1 MTGLID
7 ELRSMVTV
15 EFGVRLLQ
23 AGIYLLIGFLVA
35 WGASRLLG
43 RVLRVRLEPVR
54 TRLLRRI
61 AFYGILLLFVA
72 AVLSDFGLKVGTVLL
87 GTGGLLAVALGFA
100 SQTSFSNLISG
111 LFLIAERPFDVGD
124 SITVGGTTGEVLSI
138 DLLSVKL
145 RTFDNLYVRIPN
157 ETLLKSE
164 VRTLTR
170 FPIRRVD
177 VSVGVSYLED
187 LEQVRA
193 VLEEV
198 ARRNPLCLEEP
209 SPQIFLNGFG
219 ASSID
224 LQFSVWATRENYVT
238 LKNQIQEEIKVAFD
252 VHGIEIPF
260 PHLTLAGGKAT
271 RPLPVESRVEPARES

>member
-1 MTGLID
+1 MTELLA

-15 EFGVRLLQ
+15 EFVIKLLK
-23 AGIYLLIGFLVA
+23 ATVYVVIGFLVA

-43 RVLRVRLEPVR
+43 RVLRLRLEPVR

-61 AFYGILLLFVA
+61 AFYGILVIFVA
-72 AVLSDFGLKVGTVLL
+72 AVLRDFGLEVGTVLL
-87 GTGGLLAVALGFA
+87 GTGGLLAVAIGFA
-100 SQTSFSNLISG
+100 SQTSFANLISG
-111 LFLIAERPFDVGD
+111 LFLIGERPFDVGD
-124 SITVGGTTGEVLSI
+124 VITVGGTTGEVLSI

-157 ETLLKSE
+157 ENLLKSE

-177 VSVGVSYLED
+177 VAVGVSYLED
-187 LEQVRA
+187 LEQVRE
-193 VLEEV
+193 VLQEV

-209 SPQIFLNGFG
+209 VPQIFLTGFG
-219 ASSID
+219 SSSID
-224 LQFSVWATRENYVT
+224 LQYSVWATRENYIT
-238 LKNQIQEEIKVAFD
+238 LKNQIQEEVKVAFD
-252 VHGIEIPF
+252 AHGIEIPF

-271 RPLPVESRVEPARES
+271 RPLPVESRGDGG